1 MKRNEMPTN
10 TKAYRGE
17 TLDDALAAARGELG
31 EGVKVVS
38 ADRLRT
44 GGVGGF
50 FSKEIGVEVVVEVP
64 GALQPTQ
71 PRANSNSATAVA
83 ATIERMVAE
92 RADSNTLATSGARDW
107 AKAAADRVAARE
119 IKQEPDALTRTSQSV
134 RDELRRAVEEERE
147 ARETEIRA
155 RDTQIRVERERRESA
170 IEERDSE
177 RRKLAEVLQERDAY
191 LQSAEDFRK
200 SAISE
205 MSQLIAEREDA
216 ERTAIAAR
224 AAVARAEN
232 ERIISVRSAE
242 SLREDVRAILENDR
256 AAGSG
261 QVVLERLGV
270 PSEIL
275 ASVAHGVSLA
285 KAVPVGNRVGDPLPD
300 EQMIVLVGPAGVVR
314 RRQDELAIK
323 LGVRPGDLAFATIIE
338 RRDKGSEPVR
348 VLRDEEEIRTWVDGR
363 LGSRGHVSILAVE
376 YNAGPGWSSFI
387 RRARK
392 VAARAS
398 WRAVVPGGYSVNA
411 TSALWNAIGGATC
424 VIDVV
429 DARRCSQPGAMLTFA
444 PFLATIDGQEHS
456 GALWASSL
464 WDIACEA

>member
-1 MKRNEMPTN
+1 MPTN

-50 FSKEIGVEVVVEVP
+50 FSKEIGVEVVVEIP
-64 GALQPTQ
+64 GGVAVVAHPNQ
-71 PRANSNSATAVA
+71 PRSGSGSATAVA

-92 RADSNTLATSGARDW
+92 RSDSNTLATSGARDW

-119 IKQEPDALTRTSQSV
+119 TKQEPDALTRTSQSV

-147 ARETEIRA
+147 SREAEIRT

-170 IEERDSE
+170 IEERDLE
-177 RRKLAEVLQERDAY
+177 RRKLAEALHERDAS
-191 LQSAEDFRK
+191 LQSADEFRK
-200 SAISE
+200 SALSE
-205 MSQLIAEREDA
+205 MGQLIAEREDA
-216 ERTAIAAR
+216 ERAAIAAR

-232 ERIISVRSAE
+232 ERTISVRTAE

-275 ASVAHGVSLA
+275 SSIAAGVSLA
-285 KAVPVGNRVGDPLPD
+285 KAVPVGSRVGDPQSD

-314 RRQDELAIK
+314 RRQDELAVR

-363 LGSRGHVSILAVE
+363 LGSRGHASILAVE

-411 TSALWNAIGGATC
+411 TSALWNAIGGASC

-429 DARRCSQPGAMLTFA
+429 DARLCSQPGAMLTFA